1 MSSYES
7 FTSAD
12 PSEITAKEAELVT
25 QGLRLAG
32 GDAWR
37 KPERGFY
44 VKAISSGS
52 ETNLLGPGKTTLTW
66 KK

>member
-37 KPERGFY
+37 
-44 VKAISSGS
+44 
-52 ETNLLGPGKTTLTW
+52 
-66 KK
+66 